1 MQNPDMYPFTGWVTP
16 PGMSPPGTPIPSFQA
31 AVLPGCVIANG
42 LTIGNTGS
50 GGSTPPTALASL
62 QAFFLYCAIWLQFP
76 QTICPVQFNGV
87 AVSRSANPLLDWQAG
102 RVIVLPWMA
111 GAGVIGQ
118 DNMGTRASSLLN
130 GAPLVTG
137 SLLLPGSI
145 VGENTH
151 TLHNEEVPNLAV
163 SVSGSCSVSVGV
175 SSNRDDVLVGE
186 TATSTGGGPFEVLQ
200 NTSYIQLQSNGSGSG
215 SVTAT
220 GATTTGE
227 GGAHNNVQRNFTVA
241 WNLSL

>member
-1 MQNPDMYPFTGWVTP
+1 
-16 PGMSPPGTPIPSFQA
+16 
-31 AVLPGCVIANG
+31 LPGCVIANG